1 MTTTRPATPLPKLA
15 FSVTSAEIVSADWRG
30 RPLTE
35 KLSRDEQRE
44 VIRRA
49 NAYPELVAMLDQ
61 AIMYMDYAA
70 NHVALGNPL
79 KASLISA
86 AGESR
91 ALLAKLG
98 EQS

>member
-1 MTTTRPATPLPKLA
+1 MNNALDNFDQFQQRRIATLE
-15 FSVTSAEIVSADWRG
+15 AE
-30 RPLTE
+30 
-35 KLSRDEQRE
+35 
-44 VIRRA
+44 RA
-49 NAYPELVAMLDQ
+49 ELVAMLDQ